1 MSLIESEIKNW
12 TPVSYSQREL
22 LEETKALLAF
32 DGFIPPTFYCRT
44 HHIYTLTEIA
54 QYWTKAGLSSP
65 WKLMHKPEFLNSL
78 HILACIHIRDDI
90 AFHKTDPGTYM
101 EDVIGNTP
109 QEIKNTR
116 RSWYLYAVNFLL
128 RTACYPTSRVIFNK
142 EMDRIC
148 YGCKGGVEGAG
159 KHCRD
164 IAPDRFDRDYSDN
177 DYASKLNGL
186 MTNGEFAIERIS
198 WGIVNASFSIP
209 HQTLFNPSFIRA
221 LEKDMDLSLLPW
233 LSSKVKR
240 NK

>member
-44 HHIYTLTEIA
+44 H
-54 QYWTKAGLSSP
+54 
-65 WKLMHKPEFLNSL
+65 HKPEFLNSL

-233 LSSKVKR
+233 LSSKVKG